1 MTKDFPQNF
10 SFLCPIYP
18 KTMLRAVARGAVRR
32 GPIVFLQG
40 LLSVPCMECV
50 ENKWL

>member
-18 KTMLRAVARGAVRR
+18 KTMLRAVAHGAVRR
-32 GPIVFLQG
+32 GPSWFDCPSAGPLVGPLHG
-40 LLSVPCMECV
+40 MR
-50 ENKWL
+50 